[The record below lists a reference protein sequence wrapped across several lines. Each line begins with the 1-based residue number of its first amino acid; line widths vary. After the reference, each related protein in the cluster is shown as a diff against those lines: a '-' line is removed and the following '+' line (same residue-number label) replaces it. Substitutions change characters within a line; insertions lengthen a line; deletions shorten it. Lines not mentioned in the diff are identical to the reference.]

1 MCKNISLYKMKNN
14 NNKNINNILKQY
26 YIVCSSRKE
35 CSDELVIKI
44 TNMRFCKYKKKRLHN
59 KK

>member
-1 MCKNISLYKMKNN
+1 MCKNISLYKTKNN

-26 YIVCSSRKE
+26 YIVCSSTKE

-44 TNMRFCKYKKKRLHN
+44 TRIWDSVNIKKKTIAQ
-59 KK
+59 